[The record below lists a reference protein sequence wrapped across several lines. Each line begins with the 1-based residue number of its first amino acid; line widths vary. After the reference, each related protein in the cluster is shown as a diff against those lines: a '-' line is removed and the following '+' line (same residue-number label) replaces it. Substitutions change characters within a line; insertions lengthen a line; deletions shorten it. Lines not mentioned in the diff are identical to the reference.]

1 MTTLGFS
8 PCPNDTFIFYAI
20 ANRKIELSGFD
31 FNITVEDV
39 ETLNSLALRREL
51 DISKVSCHAYYYM
64 QDDYVFL
71 KAGAA
76 LGRGCG
82 PLIVAKETMALSDLK
97 GRKIAVPGRYTTAA
111 LLLRLCLSESFA
123 AGPENFIFMP
133 FNLIMDAVSRGEAD
147 AGLIIHEG
155 RFTYPEHGLTRL
167 VDLGDWWEKETGLP
181 IPLGGIAAK
190 KKLGDN
196 ALTAIENLIR
206 ASVNYSFLHKEE
218 ALPYIKENA
227 QELSGKVIMEHIGL
241 YVNPYTIAIGDE
253 GEAALEILLK
263 MTSECGGM

>member
-20 ANRKIELSGFD
+20 ANKKIDLSGFD
-31 FNITVEDV
+31 FELTVEDV

-51 DISKVSCHAYYYM
+51 DVSKVSCHAYYHLRN
-64 QDDYVFL
+64 DYVFL

-82 PLIVAKETMALSDLK
+82 PLIVTKKDMALADLK
-97 GRKIAVPGRYTTAA
+97 DSKIAVPGRYTTAA
-111 LLLRLCLSESFA
+111 LLLKLCLSENFG
-123 AGPENFIFMP
+123 AGAGNFIIMP
-133 FNLIMDAVSRGEAD
+133 FNLIMAAVSRGEVD

-155 RFTYPEHGLTRL
+155 RFTYPEYGLRQL
-167 VDLGDWWEKETGLP
+167 ADLGVWWEKKTGLP

-190 KKLGDN
+190 KTLGS
-196 ALTAIENLIR
+196 AAVAAIENLIR

-218 ALPYIKENA
+218 AMPYIKQNA
-227 QELSGKVIMEHIGL
+227 QELSEKVIMEHIGL
-241 YVNPYTIAIGDE
+241 YVNPYTITIAHE
-253 GEAALEILLK
+253 GEAALEMLLK
-263 MTSECGGM
+263 MTSECGGI